1 MRTRVRPR
9 AADAGDA
16 LTLRNLSSGTWL
28 AIFILVSLAVISTI
42 VGWWVWREMRDVQIG
57 LHGWIALAIGVT
69 VTSLLGFGLMAL
81 VWRSRDRGY
90 DDRAGH

>member
-1 MRTRVRPR
+1 LHRPS
-9 AADAGDA
+9 G
-16 LTLRNLSSGTWL
+16 GTWL
-28 AIFILVSLAVISTI
+28 AIFILSSLAVISAI
-42 VGWWVWREMRDVQIG
+42 IGWWVWTEMSDVAIG
-57 LHGWIALAIGVT
+57 MHGWIALAIGVT